1 MVVMTAPDGTLRPAR
16 VCTALL
22 AALNASDGRRR
33 ARKRDQTPDSVG
45 LALRRELLIQA
56 AHDDPEPDAFEQW
69 LLEHLEAS
77 ATPGPV
83 RAIAVAVLDEWHLA
97 HQMPSF
103 AVWLERGA
111 PSDDADASASP
122 NSVDRWRG

>member
-69 LLEHLEAS
+69 LLEHWTNGIWRIRCPRSRSGSS
-77 ATPGPV
+77 AVHRAMTRTRARV
-83 RAIAVAVLDEWHLA
+83 RI
-97 HQMPSF
+97 
-103 AVWLERGA
+103 R
-111 PSDDADASASP
+111 
-122 NSVDRWRG
+122 